1 MKRLLIFLFLAAA
14 LTADAQNYA
23 EEGLRYAQFQ
33 YLGTARAAGAG
44 GAMGA
49 VGADPAALVQNPA
62 GLGLYRSSEF
72 CISPGMRF
80 GRSNSDYLEENRS
93 ADFTRFS
100 LEQASLVWVRPV
112 RSRTNAYSLRSSR
125 LRSLSFG
132 LSYQQLAQ
140 WKQESSFGGTN
151 FSSSLAQTLTDQ
163 VNQSGKEILPENYP
177 IETFLAYYAYLINY
191 DSSQMAY
198 TSPVSL
204 PVSQNGRI
212 QQAGSM
218 NELQLS
224 MGFNYS
230 DQWYFGLALGVPFLT
245 YNRQYRFEE
254 VSDSSNPDFQRYAL
268 QTSYRSS
275 GAGFNLKL
283 GIIYKPFSWW
293 RVGLSLRTPDVLS
306 MEESYSAS
314 VSASVFDTLFQTEAS
329 YEPFRFQ
336 YRSPIRGALSQA
348 FVIRQSAFVSLDY
361 EFFNPGRLRYDFPTR
376 YDAQESQIRSEV
388 RESYTFVHQIRLGAE
403 YAWKSLR
410 LRAGG
415 SWSGSPLKKAIRK
428 EFMDNAFW
436 TVSAGAGYRGKRFFV
451 DAAYVYHQAQ
461 ERFTP
466 YVPFRAERV
475 EQAGIFSRHM
485 LMVSAGIRFG
495 KNR

>member
-1 MKRLLIFLFLAAA
+1 MRYYILFL
-14 LTADAQNYA
+14 LFTATAFAQAQNYA
-23 EEGLRYAQFQ
+23 EEGFRYTQFQ
-33 YLGTARAAGAG
+33 YLGTARSAGAG

-49 VGADPAALVQNPA
+49 VGADPGAVVQNPA

-80 GRSNSDYLEENRS
+80 GRSNSAYLGEEQS
-93 ADFTRFS
+93 TDFNRFS
-100 LEQASLVWVRPV
+100 LEQASLVWVRPM
-112 RSRTNAYSLRSSR
+112 RARTNAFSLRSSR

-132 LSYQQLAQ
+132 ISYQQLAQ
-140 WKQESSFGGTN
+140 WKQESTFDGLNFG
-151 FSSSLAQTLTDQ
+151 SSLAQTLTDQ

-204 PVSQNGRI
+204 PVNQNGRI

-218 NELQLS
+218 NELQVS

-254 VSDSSNPDFQRYAL
+254 SSDSSNRDFQRYAL
-268 QTSYRSS
+268 QTTYRSAA
-275 GAGFNLKL
+275 AGFNLKL

-293 RVGLSLRTPDVLS
+293 RLGLSLRTPDVLS
-306 MEESYSAS
+306 MEENYSAS
-314 VSASVFDTLFQTEAS
+314 VSSSVFDTLFQTEAS

-336 YRSPIRGALSQA
+336 FRSPIRGTLSQA
-348 FVIRQSAFVSLDY
+348 FFIQQSAFISLDY
-361 EFFNPGRLRYDFPTR
+361 EFYNPGRLRYDFPSR
-376 YDAQESQIRSEV
+376 YDTQESQVRTAV

-415 SWSGSPLKKAIRK
+415 SWSGSPLKKEIRR
-428 EFMDNAFW
+428 EFMDNGFW
-436 TVSAGAGYRGKRFFV
+436 TVSAGAGYRGKRFFI
-451 DAAYVYHQAQ
+451 DAAYIFQQSQ

-466 YVPFRAERV
+466 YVPYRAEQI
-475 EQAGIFSRHM
+475 EQRSVFSRHM
-485 LMVSAGIRFG
+485 LMISAGMRFG
-495 KNR
+495 RNR